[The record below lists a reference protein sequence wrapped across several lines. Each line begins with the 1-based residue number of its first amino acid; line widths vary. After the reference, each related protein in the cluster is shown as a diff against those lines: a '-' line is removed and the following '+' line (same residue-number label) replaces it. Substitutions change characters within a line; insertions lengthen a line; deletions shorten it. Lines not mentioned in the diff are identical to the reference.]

1 MKVITCLLLSIISL
15 SNLIAQ
21 EEKTITVSGES
32 TIQISPNEIILR
44 IDYQEYWDTPKNE
57 VKTTIKTIEK
67 QILKSL
73 KTAGVKDENVTL
85 GAVTLLREYDRS
97 KRIYFNRRLSK
108 RLNVCVYSSD
118 EIEKVIEILEGDN
131 LFEKAISQFQIASTR
146 HTDKEAFEKQAKREA
161 IVDAKNRA
169 NLILEA
175 VGKKT
180 GEIIK
185 VKELSGS
192 GTKSSGD
199 SFYSVQSENNS
210 GVSAIT
216 VVYKVEAVFI
226 IE

>member
-1 MKVITCLLLSIISL
+1 MKVIKLLLLTVLSISSL
-15 SNLIAQ
+15 NAQ
-21 EEKTITVSGES
+21 EKTITVTGES

-67 QILKSL
+67 QVLKAL
-73 KTAGVKDENVTL
+73 KVAGVKDKNVTL
-85 GAVTLLREYDRS
+85 GAVTLLRDYDRN
-97 KRIYFNRRLSK
+97 KRIYTNRRLSK

-118 EIEKVIEILEGDN
+118 EIEKVIEVLEADN
-131 LFEKAISQFQIASTR
+131 LFEKAIAQFQIASTR

-169 NLILEA
+169 NLILDA

-180 GEIIK
+180 GEILK

-192 GTKSSGD
+192 GTQKSGD

-216 VVYKVEAVFI
+216 VVYKVEAVFE